1 MNIRQGRSNF
11 YTYAS
16 GVNLIEYLIDDYIF
30 DKCKEFTIAK
40 QEFTVSIISKCML
53 KYCLKK
59 NNQRVKISNFYRFS
73 LTKND
78 INILRCLYQIK
89 WDYHI
94 IRDYLKYNK

>member
-1 MNIRQGRSNF
+1 
-11 YTYAS
+11 
-16 GVNLIEYLIDDYIF
+16 
-30 DKCKEFTIAK
+30 
-40 QEFTVSIISKCML
+40 ML

-78 INILRCLYQIK
+78 INILRYLYQIK